1 MNRDQ
6 KYHIQEHPAPH
17 SGLLLTTYFKEK
29 RIRKSALARE
39 MNRRPDTIYGFEK
52 NSSIQTAILWEICH
66 ALKHNFFADIALL
79 LPTTYSQTISAETLA
94 KDQRIAQLEQ
104 ENLLITNERDLLL
117 KVLRER

>member
-6 KYHIQEHPAPH
+6 KYHIQEQPAPH

-79 LPTTYSQTISAETLA
+79 LPSTYSQTISAEALA
-94 KDQRIAQLEQ
+94 KDQRIAELDQQIKILEA
-104 ENLLITNERDLLL
+104 E
-117 KVLRER
+117 KAVLVSVMKN